1 MNFFIMFNL
10 EPVDLTLVDGTVH
23 ITSVTIYIYKLLHV
37 AILQHTYSQTVLGEC
52 SLKLL
57 AKYLI
62 ISVPK
67 YHLSVERTR
76 YKLE

>member
-10 EPVDLTLVDGTVH
+10 EPVDITLVDGTVH
-23 ITSVTIYIYKLLHV
+23 ITSVIYIYINYYMSRYCSTLF
-37 AILQHTYSQTVLGEC
+37 TDRPSEC
-52 SLKLL
+52 SLNLL